1 MKRNVEDELEIRS
14 LVDRYCD
21 AVNRRATDD
30 WQATWQPDATW
41 ELFGRPMEGLDALTK
56 TFEGAIAM
64 LRFVVQTAANGVI
77 ELDGDRATG
86 RWMMSEW
93 SESEQLGRL
102 LLMFLYHDEYVRS
115 DAGWRF
121 QSRRMQLLYQGPPD
135 LSGRIVPPAPAD
147 A

>member
-1 MKRNVEDELEIRS
+1 MEHSIEDELAIRA

-21 AVNRRATDD
+21 AVNRRATAD
-30 WQATWQPDATW
+30 WRATWQPDASW

-56 TFEGAIAM
+56 TFEGALGM

-77 ELDGDRATG
+77 AFDGDRATG

-102 LLMFLYHDEYVRS
+102 LLMFIYHDEYTRS
-115 DAGWRF
+115 GGGWRF

-135 LSGRIVPPAPAD
+135 LTGKSFPPGAGSA
-147 A
+147 